1 MQARSGGSY
10 NNLPSGRQPQETG
23 FCGVCDED
31 HQAEFAQFAHPTEKA
46 LPADLK
52 GFGGPNGIEDRDGR
66 VCWSLDKDKQMNHA
80 VIDDTLRGKVVLKLY
95 DTDSSRSK

>member
-1 MQARSGGSY
+1 M
-10 NNLPSGRQPQETG
+10 PSGRQPQETG

-80 VIDDTLRGKVVLKLY
+80 VDHQVEE
-95 DTDSSRSK
+95 TDVDGYVKKMTAETG